1 MCGRR
6 QNYDS
11 FWFILDGHDD
21 KVKDQCHGAIMKLKR
36 KFLFRC
42 YWMDQFFTMEKSIL
56 SGHIDFQIVCKNE

>member
-36 KFLFRC
+36 SIKFQKQRN
-42 YWMDQFFTMEKSIL
+42 QATNRITKKSASITRKE
-56 SGHIDFQIVCKNE
+56 IFI